1 MKITEITFAKNNR
14 MKKGLQFL
22 LLILSLTAFAQKSNV
37 DTTQIVIPDRYNSAE
52 AQKKPYVIMISADGF
67 RYDYAKKYNAQNLL
81 KYSNEGIHAKAMI
94 PSYPSITFPNHWT
107 LITGLYPSHH
117 GLIDNFFYDY
127 KRNEAYAM
135 SNRQNA
141 EDGSWY
147 GGIPLWSLAEK
158 QNMISASLQWV
169 GSASNAGGIRPTYYY
184 PYHEKF
190 TPSEKVDK
198 VINWLKLPEDKRPRF
213 ISLYFPEVDRS
224 GHHFGP
230 DSKETE
236 IAVHLIDNA
245 IGELVQKVNELG
257 LKNVNFVFVSDHGM
271 IKVDGG
277 NPLEIPEILLDKN
290 RFDFYNS
297 QTLLRVYVKN
307 PDEVKKVYK
316 ELKASKT
323 DDYEVYLDKKLPK
336 YLHFAAKDDKYNRIG
351 QILLI
356 PKAPKIFLEKGKKTS
371 VGKHGY
377 NPKIVPE
384 MKATFLAWGPEFK
397 NNLVIDEFENIN
409 VYPLV
414 AEILGLKITESVDG
428 KLKILKET
436 LKK

>member
-1 MKITEITFAKNNR
+1 MKRGIH
-14 MKKGLQFL
+14 FL
-22 LLILSLTAFAQKSNV
+22 LLLISFTAFAQQTSI
-37 DTTQIVIPDRYNSAE
+37 DTAQVVIPGRQNNTE
-52 AQKKPYVIMISADGF
+52 AQSKPYVIMISTDGF
-67 RYDYAKKYNAQNLL
+67 RYDYAQKYNAENLL
-81 KYSNEGIHAKAMI
+81 KLANGGVKAEAMI
-94 PSYPSITFPNHWT
+94 PSYPSITFPNHWS

-127 KRNEAYAM
+127 KRKEGYAM
-135 SNRQNA
+135 SNKKNA

-147 GGIPLWSLAEK
+147 GGIPLWGLAEK
-158 QNMISASLQWV
+158 QGMVSASLMWV
-169 GSASNAGGIRPTYYY
+169 GSASDAGGMRPTYYY

-190 TPSEKVDK
+190 TPSEKVEK
-198 VINWLKLPEDKRPRF
+198 VVNWLKLPEDKRPHF
-213 ISLYFPEVDRS
+213 ISLYFPEVDGS

-230 DSKETE
+230 DAKETE
-236 IAVHLIDNA
+236 TAVHLIDQA
-245 IGELVQKVNELG
+245 IGDLVQKVNGLG

-277 NPLEIPEILLDKN
+277 TPLEIPALLFDKN

-307 PDEVKKVYK
+307 PDEVKAVYK
-316 ELKASKT
+316 ELKANKT
-323 DDYEVYLDKKLPK
+323 DDYEVYLDKKLPR
-336 YLHFAAKDDKYNRIG
+336 YLHFATRDDQYNRIG

-377 NPKIVPE
+377 NPKVVPE
-384 MKATFLAWGPEFK
+384 MKAVFFAWGPEFK
-397 NNLVIDEFENIN
+397 NNMVISEFANIN

-414 AEILGLKITESVDG
+414 AEVLGLKIDQPIDG
-428 KLKILKET
+428 KLKVLKEA
-436 LKK
+436 LKEKK